1 MKQLGNRCKVIV
13 IHGTTDDACPVADAR
28 EMAANLRDAGL
39 DVEGHFITEADFEP
53 GVVTNTGHSVGDRTK
68 IVLKFAGRYL
78 TPGSPE
84 LLVRQGPSDFER
96 RDEAV
101 RYPAHGGVFVIS
113 YKQGYPS
120 DGSKRRRIGC
130 VSHEPTEIGGANQL
144 GGAVRSTH
152 LTPEEVNDERE
163 NVSGR
168 R

>member
-1 MKQLGNRCKVIV
+1 MIV

-39 DVEGHFITEADFEP
+39 DVDGHFITEADFEP
-53 GVVTNTGHSVGDRTK
+53 GVVTNTGHAVGDRTK

-101 RYPAHGGVFVIS
+101 RYPAHGGVVRHIVQTGLS
-113 YKQGYPS
+113 
-120 DGSKRRRIGC
+120 RRTIRENEVGC
-130 VSHEPTEIGGANQL
+130 VLARTN
-144 GGAVRSTH
+144 R
-152 LTPEEVNDERE
+152 
-163 NVSGR
+163 
-168 R
+168 